1 MKVTIYH
8 KDGKALEVESVDAKE
23 ILNAENSEYSAE
35 PIVLIDEEIKKT
47 TSKKSTEA

>member
-8 KDGKALEVESVDAKE
+8 KDGKALEVEPVDAKE

-35 PIVLIDEEIKKT
+35 QIVLIDEEVKKT
-47 TSKKSTEA
+47 NSKKLI